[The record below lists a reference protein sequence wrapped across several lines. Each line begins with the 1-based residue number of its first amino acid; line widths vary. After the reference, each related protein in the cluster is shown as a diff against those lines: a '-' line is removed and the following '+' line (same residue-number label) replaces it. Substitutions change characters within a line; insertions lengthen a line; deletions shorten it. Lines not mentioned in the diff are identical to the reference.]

1 MELGIVRNYQILVN
15 LKRSWKMFH
24 YFFKKKFIRI
34 ILNYGVCLY
43 VGMRVQVPLETKA
56 LDPLELEL
64 QDHCEPPGIGSG
76 D

>member
-1 MELGIVRNYQILVN
+1 
-15 LKRSWKMFH
+15 MFH
-24 YFFKKKFIRI
+24 YFFKKEFIRN